1 MSTFEARCDRRTHAP
16 RTLATIVLAIALA
29 GGSVALTAVFGPIA
43 LEIAG
48 LSIGYVWWA
57 LSTKWNAVYTPV
69 HVRVRAGELR
79 LDDETIAASEIRT
92 GLVTHVDGSFVVRLS
107 RRRLTAIEIVVS
119 SLEEGRALLGALG
132 KDASQSVVRF
142 RAGSRMLVYSGGLF
156 AAFVVLLPILA
167 ILSAMA
173 RSGAPLIVLVI
184 VALVVFL
191 WPSRVDVGPD
201 GIRHAWLGWRTFI
214 PSTRITS
221 AARTSSTIV
230 GLEVAYG
237 ASDPHRIFAA
247 GQTRDAL
254 EERIREIAGQGA
266 AADAPSVLAR
276 GGMPAR
282 EWIATLRTLT
292 QPATYRSASIDIEAF
307 WRVVESASASREDR
321 AAAAVVVARDEATR
335 TRLRVAIEAVANDDA
350 ETLEQALDDLR
361 EL

>member
-79 LDDETIAASEIRT
+79 LDDETI
-92 GLVTHVDGSFVVRLS
+92 
-107 RRRLTAIEIVVS
+107 EIVVS

-142 RAGSRMLVYSGGLF
+142 RAGSRMLVYSGGLL

-173 RSGAPLIVLVI
+173 RSGAPLIVLLI
-184 VALVVFL
+184 VALVLFL

-230 GLEVAYG
+230 GLEVVADG

-292 QPATYRSASIDIEAF
+292 QPATYRSASLDIEAF

-335 TRLRVAIEAVANDDA
+335 TRLRVAAEAIAEPKLRVAIEAVASDDA